1 MLHRVEIP
9 ESFLSR
15 TNADIA
21 RYSKQLEGFP
31 ERHAARRYFSP
42 HIMIESSE
50 LPVERNR
57 NSGFGVVNREEPQ
70 SRQIRIWGKTKTLGV
85 SRCSKPRKRMLSSP
99 ENSATLL
106 DPHDKQDITHRSVDE
121 HYLWKIRFVIRHRPH
136 LQIATNW
143 VGGVG
148 LGGHCRWRRAA
159 LGTVRSLPAS

>member
-31 ERHAARRYFSP
+31 ERHAARRYFST
-42 HIMIESSE
+42 HVMIESSE

-106 DPHDKQDITHRSVDE
+106 DPHDKQDITHRS
-121 HYLWKIRFVIRHRPH
+121 LF
-136 LQIATNW
+136 
-143 VGGVG
+143 
-148 LGGHCRWRRAA
+148 
-159 LGTVRSLPAS
+159 